1 VPSPSSE
8 NSTSTLNDYSTLP
21 CPSPLH
27 TSITDTDKFN
37 RGEVPPAKRRR
48 VDSGNNEDEDA
59 YAQIMLDDLK
69 DPEAMDGITL
79 QMQDRE
85 RYFEGQ
91 LARSASEQAGSE
103 VCFSFSF
110 SCVLFNCCVF

>member
-1 VPSPSSE
+1 MY
-8 NSTSTLNDYSTLP
+8 D
-21 CPSPLH
+21 
-27 TSITDTDKFN
+27 

-48 VDSGNNEDEDA
+48 IDSGNDEDDDA
-59 YAQIMLDDLK
+59 YAQITLDDLR
-69 DPEAMDGITL
+69 DSEAMSGITL

-103 VCFSFSF
+103 VRFPPFYSLVSQ
-110 SCVLFNCCVF
+110 STHTE

>member
-1 VPSPSSE
+1 
-8 NSTSTLNDYSTLP
+8 
-21 CPSPLH
+21 
-27 TSITDTDKFN
+27 
-37 RGEVPPAKRRR
+37 
-48 VDSGNNEDEDA
+48 
-59 YAQIMLDDLK
+59 
-69 DPEAMDGITL
+69 MDGITL

-103 VCFSFSF
+103 VCFSFPF